1 MTTTAMGLRDRKRVR
16 ARQTLENAAL
26 ELFERNGF
34 ESTTVAEI
42 AHSVDMSPR
51 TFFRY
56 FGSKEDVLFSRAGSH
71 LSVVRDELLQ
81 RSHAESRFAAIRG
94 VLLEYAQYLDRRKDA
109 MARRARIITTH
120 PQLRARGADE
130 TNKWGDALAQDL
142 ATRAGAVAPSR
153 IDALIV
159 SVALTAFSCAWT
171 SWLEEG
177 CDETLPALLRANF
190 RALEGEMTA
199 ASRT

>member
-1 MTTTAMGLRDRKRVR
+1 MTMAMGLRDRKRMR

-26 ELFERNGF
+26 ELFERRGF

-42 AHSVDMSPR
+42 AQTVDMSPR

-56 FGSKEDVLFSRAGSH
+56 FGSKEDVLFSRASSH

-81 RSHAESRFAAIRG
+81 RPLDESRYAAIRG
-94 VLLEYAQYLDRRKDA
+94 VLLEYAEYLERRKDWI
-109 MARRARIITTH
+109 ARRARIITTH
-120 PQLRARGADE
+120 PHLRARSADE
-130 TNKWGDALAQDL
+130 TNIWGDALAQDL
-142 ATRAGAVAPSR
+142 ATRAGAVSPR
-153 IDALIV
+153 RVDVLIV
-159 SVALTAFSCAWT
+159 SVALKAFTCAWT

-177 CDETLPALLRANF
+177 CDKTLSALLRENF
-190 RALEGEMTA
+190 HALQEEMAA